1 MSFFLGV
8 GILLVLIVIGV
19 PVGFALGLA
28 GIASMFMIVPLTP
41 ILALMTNV
49 VMETVS
55 SYVLIT
61 IPMFILMAEFLSA
74 GGISRDLLM
83 SCNRLLR
90 KVRGGMGMA
99 CVLAG
104 AVLASASGSS
114 TASAATITRA
124 AFPVMKRIGYDEGFS
139 LGIIAISGTLAIL
152 IPPSIAFILYGLM
165 TETSIGKL
173 FLAGII
179 PGVLTALG
187 YILTISLAIRL
198 KPEWG
203 PSQSESDAMM
213 AQSGEGHRVWPIGL
227 LIFLILAGLYSG
239 VATPTEISA
248 LGALGALVISTASG
262 RMTPR
267 QFTTA
272 VGNTIRTTAMIVTI
286 IFSAHLFGYFIS
298 FTRVTTELLN
308 WVAVSGVSEVLVML
322 LIVGIY
328 LLLGMVMDQAAII
341 ILTAPITTPLIVG
354 LGYDPIW
361 WGVII
366 VKTAEI
372 GLVSPP
378 MGLNVFVASAAAKAE
393 IREGFKGVLPFIAT
407 ELIILAMLLTFPQ
420 LSLALTG

>member
-1 MSFFLGV
+1 
-8 GILLVLIVIGV
+8 
-19 PVGFALGLA
+19 
-28 GIASMFMIVPLTP
+28 
-41 ILALMTNV
+41 
-49 VMETVS
+49 
-55 SYVLIT
+55 
-61 IPMFILMAEFLSA
+61 
-74 GGISRDLLM
+74 
-83 SCNRLLR
+83 
-90 KVRGGMGMA
+90 
-99 CVLAG
+99 
-104 AVLASASGSS
+104 
-114 TASAATITRA
+114 
-124 AFPVMKRIGYDEGFS
+124 
-139 LGIIAISGTLAIL
+139 
-152 IPPSIAFILYGLM
+152 
-165 TETSIGKL
+165 
-173 FLAGII
+173 
-179 PGVLTALG
+179 
-187 YILTISLAIRL
+187 
-198 KPEWG
+198 
-203 PSQSESDAMM
+203 
-213 AQSGEGHRVWPIGL
+213 
-227 LIFLILAGLYSG
+227 
-239 VATPTEISA
+239 
-248 LGALGALVISTASG
+248 
-262 RMTPR
+262 MTPR